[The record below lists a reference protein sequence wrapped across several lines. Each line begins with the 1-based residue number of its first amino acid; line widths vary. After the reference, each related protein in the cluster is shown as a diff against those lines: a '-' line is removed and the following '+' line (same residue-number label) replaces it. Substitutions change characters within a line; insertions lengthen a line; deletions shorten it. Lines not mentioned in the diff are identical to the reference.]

1 MSDLSNSMKVV
12 LADTFGMMLN
22 TWMMHWNVEGPDFYE
37 LHKLFGDIYTE
48 LFEAVDDVAEHIRA
62 LDEYAPGSYTRFK
75 ELGTVEEEVKIATAH
90 TMVERLL
97 ATNVKVMESLN
108 QALEQAKLA
117 NDEGNVNFLG
127 GRLETHAKHGWM
139 LRATTKKQRA

>member
-1 MSDLSNSMKVV
+1 MSELGNSMKVV
-12 LADTFGMMLN
+12 LADSFGMMLN

-75 ELGTVEEEVKIATAH
+75 ELTTVEEETKIATASG
-90 TMVERLL
+90 MVERLL
-97 ATNVKVMESLN
+97 ATNDAVIASLKL
-108 QALEQAKLA
+108 AVEQAKLA
-117 NDEGNVNFLG
+117 NDEGNINFLG
-127 GRLETHAKHGWM
+127 GRLEVHAKHGWM
-139 LRATTKKQRA
+139 LRSVTKKQRA

>member
-1 MSDLSNSMKVV
+1 MSALGNSIKVV

-22 TWMMHWNVEGPDFYE
+22 SLTMHWNVEGPDFYE

-75 ELGTVEEEVKIATAH
+75 ELTTVEEETKIATASG
-90 TMVERLL
+90 MVERLL
-97 ATNVKVMESLN
+97 VTNDAVIASLKL
-108 QALEQAKLA
+108 AVEQAKLA
-117 NDEGNVNFLG
+117 NDEGNINFLG
-127 GRLETHAKHGWM
+127 GRLEIHAKHGWM